1 MSELGQKAKC
11 SLRANDVRPLWPQ
24 QRTYSDC
31 CGMSEKCPEQT
42 FPAIRSPRPRERD
55 GELLDLTGTPNV
67 LGSAE
72 HGDGQII
79 RCHLIQFA
87 NSCGIERSAGC
98 GGRLPLV
105 IDSLPLRPEARLP
118 LLPD

>member
-1 MSELGQKAKC
+1 
-11 SLRANDVRPLWPQ
+11 
-24 QRTYSDC
+24 
-31 CGMSEKCPEQT
+31 MSEKCPEQT